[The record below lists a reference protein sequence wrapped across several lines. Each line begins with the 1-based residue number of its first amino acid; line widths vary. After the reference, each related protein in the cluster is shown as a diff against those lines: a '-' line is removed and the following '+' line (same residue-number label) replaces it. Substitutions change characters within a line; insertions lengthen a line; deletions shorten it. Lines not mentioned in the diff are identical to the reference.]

1 MQPQTERKW
10 FAKRKRIC
18 VIPQAVN
25 LDTSLK
31 YCWDNGDD
39 CLLVMYTYAYTIYN
53 KWSVSSPYLQYYT
66 KGVQALQPEI
76 RTNGWLHFFCCSS
89 PVEPRTKQL
98 KMKKKTSII
107 VLSAMSALCVVLL
120 AMVIFLGGYK
130 SNYFKRQFVKL
141 GWAEMEAKDKADYY
155 CVRGWN
161 QCLKKLN
168 IDVDVA
174 FYGNSITSGSD
185 FREFFPD
192 VSICNLGYP
201 GDDLPG
207 LRFRAYTI
215 AAVNPEKVF
224 VLGGINGLKQTTI
237 SSFTNQYTLM
247 IKAIE
252 ESVPNA
258 QIYLQSILPVK
269 DKKLTEKIQECNSI
283 IDSLANMY
291 GCQYVDLFSI
301 YVKDGAM
308 NTEYSTDGTHLK
320 SVHYDKWAERIRPY
334 IYE

>member
-1 MQPQTERKW
+1 M
-10 FAKRKRIC
+10 
-18 VIPQAVN
+18 
-25 LDTSLK
+25 DGSTSF
-31 YCWDNGDD
+31 
-39 CLLVMYTYAYTIYN
+39 VVVAP
-53 KWSVSSPYLQYYT
+53 SSRGQNN
-66 KGVQALQPEI
+66 
-76 RTNGWLHFFCCSS
+76 R
-89 PVEPRTKQL
+89 
-98 KMKKKTSII
+98 KMKKRTSII
-107 VLSAMSALCVVLL
+107 VLSAMSALCIALL

-130 SNYFKRQFVKL
+130 SNFFKRQFVKL
-141 GWAEMEAKDKADYY
+141 GWAEMEAQDKADYY
-155 CVRGWN
+155 CVRGWY
-161 QCLKKLN
+161 QCLKKLD

-174 FYGNSITSGSD
+174 FYGNSITAGSD

-215 AAVNPEKVF
+215 ATVNPEKVF
-224 VLGGINGLKQTTI
+224 VLGGINGLKETTI

-247 IKAIE
+247 VKAIQ

-269 DKKLTEKIQECNSI
+269 DKKITQKIQECNII
-283 IDSLANMY
+283 IDSLATMY
-291 GCQYVDLFSI
+291 GCQYVDLFSL

-308 NTEYSTDGTHLK
+308 NAEYSKDGTHLK
-320 SVHYDKWAERIRPY
+320 PEHYDKWAERIGPY